1 MTKLNTIE
9 SNIKAVQATYTK
21 LDKSKLT
28 QDELDLLVENSK
40 EIYEWAV
47 VLRYKAYE
55 EKVFEKSPIIK
66 ETEESP
72 ISNFQFEETPLSTS
86 EVKEESLSSMQETR
100 EEKEQPPFDFSM
112 FDESE
117 ERQKQK
123 DEKKTDDLFLP
134 TIQPEE
140 NSDKKENATP
150 PPPITIEEEIEKI
163 ALENIS
169 APLSVEEKLKEKEAK
184 TAEIKEES
192 GFLIKDL
199 EEPKIPEIKHSIDE
213 VPYTPVDGVN
223 KFVAKFSKVDPS
235 FSSQIGMTK
244 IGTLIGA
251 FGLNERL
258 QYINE
263 LFDGSSE
270 AFAEAIKTI
279 DSQTSLEEALAK
291 TSIFADQ
298 YHWDIESD
306 TVEELV
312 IKIKRRYA

>member
-1 MTKLNTIE
+1 LE
-9 SNIKAVQATYTK
+9 
-21 LDKSKLT
+21 
-28 QDELDLLVENSK
+28 K
-40 EIYEWAV
+40 E
-47 VLRYKAYE
+47 
-55 EKVFEKSPIIK
+55 SPIIK

-72 ISNFQFEETPLSTS
+72 ISNFKFEETQLSTE

-100 EEKEQPPFDFSM
+100 EEKEQAPFDFSM

-117 ERQKQK
+117 EKLK
-123 DEKKTDDLFLP
+123 DKEEEQPVDLSIP
-134 TIQPEE
+134 PIQPEE
-140 NSDKKENATP
+140 DSENKAIPTP

-169 APLSVEEKLKEKEAK
+169 APLSTEEKSGEKEAK
-184 TAEIKEES
+184 KEEEKEQS
-192 GFLIKDL
+192 GFLLKDK
-199 EEPKIPEIKHSIDE
+199 EEPKIPEVKHNIDE
-213 VPYTPVDGVN
+213 VPYTSVDGVN

-235 FSSQIGMTK
+235 FASQIGMTK

-279 DSQTSLEEALAK
+279 DSQNSIEEALVK